1 MPQDQWKEELHDKL
15 YNNLRVQMEVKV
27 ADEDCSFHAYCK
39 TAQQYARG
47 LKQTG
52 KERSDRR
59 AAQAVKRAFTRGA
72 KETNRNPPSRQS
84 LAPAP
89 AVKAPDTCYNCG
101 KLGHYA
107 NNYPAPKKTEAKV
120 INRTEEY
127 EIATDLAESENE
139 QL

>member
-15 YNNLRVQMEVKV
+15 YDNLRVQMEVKV

-59 AAQAVKRAFTRGA
+59 AAQAIKRASTKGA
-72 KETNRNPPSRQS
+72 EETKGPYPP
-84 LAPAP
+84 P
-89 AVKAPDTCYNCG
+89 AVSDSSTNSKSARY
-101 KLGHYA
+101 L
-107 NNYPAPKKTEAKV
+107 
-120 INRTEEY
+120 
-127 EIATDLAESENE
+127 L
-139 QL
+139 